1 LKIKGFID
9 TLRKAK
15 HFPILALTATATKKV
30 REDIVER
37 LGLSKYNIFTKGFDR
52 KNLIFV
58 VREISKTAEKLEKLL
73 EIIEKTPP
81 Y

>member
-1 LKIKGFID
+1 L
-9 TLRKAK
+9 
-15 HFPILALTATATKKV
+15 
-30 REDIVER
+30 R
-37 LGLSKYNIFTKGFDR
+37 LGLEKYNIFTKGFDR

>member
-1 LKIKGFID
+1 LKIKEFIE
-9 TLRKAK
+9 TLRKDK

-58 VREISKTAEKLEKLL
+58 VREISKVQEKLEKLL